1 MDGAFRELYPPDDR
15 VTFFEVPMLGQ
26 GARLARWFI
35 DSGMRRGTPRDLHE
49 NVLTVYGST
58 GDWKQRL
65 AVADD
70 RLAYLVLLDRE
81 GRVRWTHTGTL
92 EETKLAELR
101 AAIDPLLAGA
111 GR

>member
-1 MDGAFRELYPPDDR
+1 
-15 VTFFEVPMLGQ
+15 MLGQ

>member
-1 MDGAFRELYPPDDR
+1 
-15 VTFFEVPMLGQ
+15 MLGQ

-65 AVADD
+65 AVVDD
-70 RLAYLVLLDRE
+70 KLAYLVLIDRE
-81 GRVRWTHTGTL
+81 GRVRWIHAGMF
-92 EETKLAELR
+92 EATKLADLR
-101 AAIDPLLAGA
+101 TATDPLLAGA